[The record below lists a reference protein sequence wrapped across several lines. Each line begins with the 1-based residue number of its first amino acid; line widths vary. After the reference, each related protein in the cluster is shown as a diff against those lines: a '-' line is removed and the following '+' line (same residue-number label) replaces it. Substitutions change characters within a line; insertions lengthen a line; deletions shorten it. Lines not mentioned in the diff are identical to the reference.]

1 MDLFICLGM
10 AAIMNSTPTKILR
23 GIYQNTISLSHSQ
36 SLEIALDG
44 VQQVA
49 GIVTQTLNVGNNETS
64 TPTDADVDDFEAWYS
79 NIHNNNSYFK
89 ILL

>member
-1 MDLFICLGM
+1 M

-49 GIVTQTLNVGNNETS
+49 GIVTQSLNAGNNEFS
-64 TPTDADVDDFEAWYS
+64 TNTNVDNDDFEAWY
-79 NIHNNNSYFK
+79 NK
-89 ILL
+89 I